1 MSAGSLKNAGRPD
14 LGWLVAKP
22 IAHRGLHDLAAGVIE
37 NSPSAATAAIAGG
50 FGIECDVQLTAD
62 GEAVVFHDFVLD
74 RLTGETGAVVARK
87 AAELGAITLKG
98 SNDPIL
104 TLSAFLDLIG
114 GRVPLV
120 IEIKSRFDGD
130 LTLTKRTVE
139 VVAGYKGH
147 PIVIKSFD
155 PDIVAALREL
165 APEIP
170 RGIVAMNA
178 YEYGDYVSL
187 SPERKHAL
195 ANLLHFTE
203 SRPDFISWKVTDL
216 ESAAPYL
223 CRNALG
229 LPLMSWTVR
238 TPEERQRAAAMAD
251 QMVFEGFRP

>member
-1 MSAGSLKNAGRPD
+1 MAQAALEGARRPD
-14 LGWLVAKP
+14 LGWLVARP

-37 NSPSAATAAIAGG
+37 NSPSAATAAITGG

-87 AAELGAITLKG
+87 AAELTTIMLKG
-98 SNDPIL
+98 SSDRIL
-104 TLSAFLDLIG
+104 TLTAFLDLIG
-114 GRVPLV
+114 GRVPLI

-130 LTLTKRTVE
+130 LTLTRRTVE
-139 VVAGYKGH
+139 VVAGYRGH

-155 PDIVAALREL
+155 PAIVTALREL
-165 APEIP
+165 APAIP

-178 YEYGDYVSL
+178 YDYGDYDTL
-187 SPERKHAL
+187 SAERKHAL

-216 ESAAPYL
+216 DSAAPYL

-238 TPEERQRAAAMAD
+238 TPEDRQRAAAMAD

>member
-1 MSAGSLKNAGRPD
+1 MAQASRDAGRPD
-14 LGWLVAKP
+14 LGWLVARP

-37 NSPSAATAAIAGG
+37 NSPSAAQAAIAGA

-74 RLTGETGAVVARK
+74 RLTGETGAVVERK
-87 AAELGAITLKG
+87 AEALSAITLKG

-120 IEIKSRFDGD
+120 IEIKSRFDGNLA
-130 LTLTKRTVE
+130 LTRRTVE
-139 VVAGYKGH
+139 VVAGYRDH

-155 PDIVAALREL
+155 PAIVTALREL
-165 APEIP
+165 APDIP

-178 YEYGDYVSL
+178 YDYGDYDRL

-203 SRPDFISWKVTDL
+203 SRPHFLSWKVVDL

-238 TPEERQRAAAMAD
+238 TPDERQRAAKYAD

>member
-1 MSAGSLKNAGRPD
+1 MSGTAKNAGRPE
-14 LGWLVAKP
+14 LGWLIARP

-37 NSPSAATAAIAGG
+37 NSASAAQAAIAGD

-62 GEAVVFHDFVLD
+62 GEAVVFHDYVLD
-74 RLTGETGAVVARK
+74 RLTGESGAVVDRK
-87 AAELGAITLKG
+87 ADALSAITLKG
-98 SNDPIL
+98 GGDTIP
-104 TLSAFLDLIG
+104 TLPAFLDLIG

-120 IEIKSRFDGD
+120 IEIKSRFDGNLA
-130 LTLTKRTVE
+130 LTRRTVE
-139 VVAGYKGH
+139 IVAGYKSH

-155 PDIVAALREL
+155 PAIVTALRDL

-178 YEYGDYVSL
+178 YDYGDYDSL

-216 ESAAPYL
+216 DSAAPYL

>member
-1 MSAGSLKNAGRPD
+1 MSAGLTKDTTRPE

-37 NSPSAATAAIAGG
+37 NSGSAAKAAIAGG

-62 GEAVVFHDFVLD
+62 GQAVVFHDFVLD
-74 RLTGETGAVVARK
+74 RLTAETGPVVART
-87 AAELGAITLKG
+87 AADLGRLTLTG
-98 SNDPIL
+98 SSDPIL
-104 TLSAFLDLIG
+104 TLPAFLDLIG

-130 LTLTKRTVE
+130 LALTRRTVE
-139 VVAGYKGH
+139 VLAGYKSH

-155 PDIVAALREL
+155 PAIVTALREL

-178 YEYGDYVSL
+178 YDYGDYDRL

-203 SRPDFISWKVTDL
+203 SQPHFLSWKVADL

-223 CRNALG
+223 CRNAIG
-229 LPLMSWTVR
+229 MPLMTWTVR
-238 TPEERQRAAAMAD
+238 TPADREMAARHAD
-251 QMVFEGFRP
+251 QMVFEGFHP

>member
-1 MSAGSLKNAGRPD
+1 MSAGLAKGASRPD

-22 IAHRGLHDLAAGVIE
+22 IAHRGLHDLSAGVIE
-37 NSPSAATAAIAGG
+37 NSPSAAKAAIAGG

-74 RLTGETGAVVARK
+74 RLTGETGAVVAK
-87 AAELGAITLKG
+87 TAAELGKITLKG
-98 SNDPIL
+98 SSDPIL

-120 IEIKSRFDGD
+120 IEIKSRFDGNLA
-130 LTLTKRTVE
+130 LTRRTVE
-139 VVAGYKGH
+139 VLAGHAGQ

-155 PDIVAALREL
+155 PEIVTALRTL
-165 APEIP
+165 APQIP

-178 YEYGDYVSL
+178 DDYGDYDKL

-203 SRPDFISWKVTDL
+203 SRPDFLSWKVTDL

-223 CRNALG
+223 CRNVIG
-229 LPLMSWTVR
+229 MPLMSWTVR
-238 TPEERQRAAAMAD
+238 TPQERQRAADFAD

>member
-1 MSAGSLKNAGRPD
+1 MATAKPD
-14 LGWLVAKP
+14 LGWLIARP

-37 NSPSAATAAIAGG
+37 NSPSAAEAAIAGG

-62 GEAVVFHDFVLD
+62 GQAVVFHDFVLD
-74 RLTGETGAVVARK
+74 RLTGETGSVVARK
-87 AAELGAITLKG
+87 AAELTGITLKG
-98 SNDPIL
+98 SGDRIP
-104 TLSAFLDLIG
+104 TLPAFLDLIG

-130 LTLTKRTVE
+130 LALTKRTVE
-139 VVAGYKGH
+139 VLADYKSH

-155 PDIVAALREL
+155 PEIVTALREL

-178 YEYGDYVSL
+178 YEYGDYERL

-203 SRPDFISWKVTDL
+203 SRPDFISWKVADL
-216 ESAAPYL
+216 DSAAPYL
-223 CRNALG
+223 CRNAVG

-238 TPEERQRAAAMAD
+238 TPEERQKAAKLAD

>member
-1 MSAGSLKNAGRPD
+1 MSAGSLTNAGRPD
-14 LGWLVAKP
+14 PGWLVAKP

>member
-1 MSAGSLKNAGRPD
+1 MAQGVLKDASRPD

-98 SNDPIL
+98 SNDRIL

-130 LTLTKRTVE
+130 PALTRRTVE

-155 PDIVAALREL
+155 PAIVTALREL

-178 YEYGDYVSL
+178 YDYGDYDSL
-187 SPERKHAL
+187 SADRKHAL

-203 SRPDFISWKVTDL
+203 SRPDFISWKVADL
-216 ESAAPYL
+216 DSAAPYL

-238 TPEERQRAAAMAD
+238 TPEERQRAVTMAD

>member
-1 MSAGSLKNAGRPD
+1 MAQTSNTTGRPE
-14 LGWLVAKP
+14 LGWLVARP

-37 NSPSAATAAIAGG
+37 NSPSAAQAAIAGG

-74 RLTGETGAVVARK
+74 RLTGESGAVVERK
-87 AAELGAITLKG
+87 AEALSAITLKG
-98 SNDPIL
+98 SGDRIP

-114 GRVPLV
+114 GRVPVV

-130 LTLTKRTVE
+130 LALTRRTVE
-139 VVAGYKGH
+139 VVAGYRDH

-155 PDIVAALREL
+155 PAIVTALREI

-178 YEYGDYVSL
+178 YDYGDYDKL

-203 SRPDFISWKVTDL
+203 SRPHFLSWKVADL

-229 LPLMSWTVR
+229 MPLMSWTVR
-238 TPEERQRAAAMAD
+238 TPEERQRAAAFAD

>member
-1 MSAGSLKNAGRPD
+1 MSAGSIKNAGRPD
-14 LGWLVAKP
+14 LGWLVVRP

-74 RLTGETGAVVARK
+74 RLTGETGTVVARK
-87 AAELGAITLKG
+87 AVELGAITLKG
-98 SNDPIL
+98 SSDRIL

-147 PIVIKSFD
+147 PIVFKSFD
-155 PDIVAALREL
+155 PDIVTALREL

-178 YEYGDYVSL
+178 YDYGDYVSL

>member
-1 MSAGSLKNAGRPD
+1 MAQTTFKNAGRPD

-74 RLTGETGAVVARK
+74 RLTSQAGEVVARK
-87 AAELGAITLKG
+87 AAELTAIPLKG
-98 SNDPIL
+98 SDDRIL

-114 GRVPLV
+114 GRVPVV

-130 LTLTKRTVE
+130 LALTRRTVE
-139 VVAGYKGH
+139 VLAGYKSH

-155 PDIVAALREL
+155 PAIVTALREL

-178 YEYGDYVSL
+178 YDYGDYDKL

-195 ANLLHFTE
+195 TNLLHFTE

>member
-1 MSAGSLKNAGRPD
+1 MVQASNHAGQPE
-14 LGWLVAKP
+14 LGWLIARP

-37 NSPSAATAAIAGG
+37 NSPSAAEAAIAGG

-62 GEAVVFHDFVLD
+62 GEVVVFHDFVLD
-74 RLTGETGAVVARK
+74 RLTAESGAVVERK
-87 AAELGAITLKG
+87 AEALSAITLKG
-98 SNDPIL
+98 SGDRIP
-104 TLSAFLDLIG
+104 TLSAFLNLIG

-120 IEIKSRFDGD
+120 IEIKSRFDGNLA
-130 LTLTKRTVE
+130 LTRRTVE
-139 VVAGYKGH
+139 IVSRYKSH

-155 PDIVAALREL
+155 PDIVTALREL

-178 YEYGDYVSL
+178 YDYGDYDTL
-187 SPERKHAL
+187 SPARKHAL
-195 ANLLHFTE
+195 ANLLHFTQ
-203 SRPDFISWKVTDL
+203 SQPHFLSWKVADL

-238 TPEERQRAAAMAD
+238 TPEERQRAAAFAD

>member
-1 MSAGSLKNAGRPD
+1 MAQTTLKNPGRPD

-74 RLTGETGAVVARK
+74 RLTGETGEVVARK

-98 SNDPIL
+98 SSDRIL

-114 GRVPLV
+114 GRIPLV

-130 LTLTKRTVE
+130 LALTRRTVE
-139 VVAGYKGH
+139 VLAGYKSH

-155 PDIVAALREL
+155 PAIVTALREL

-178 YEYGDYVSL
+178 YDYGDYDKL

>member
-1 MSAGSLKNAGRPD
+1 MPAGTLKDAGRPD

-74 RLTGETGAVVARK
+74 RLTGEAGAVVARK
-87 AAELGAITLKG
+87 VAELGTITLKG
-98 SNDPIL
+98 SSDRIL
-104 TLSAFLDLIG
+104 SLSAFLDLIG

-120 IEIKSRFDGD
+120 IEIKSRFDGNLM
-130 LTLTKRTVE
+130 LTRRTIE
-139 VVAGYKGH
+139 VLAGYKNH

-155 PDIVAALREL
+155 PAIVTALREL

-178 YEYGDYVSL
+178 YDYGDYDKL
-187 SPERKHAL
+187 SPEQKHAL

>member
-1 MSAGSLKNAGRPD
+1 MEAKPD
-14 LGWLVAKP
+14 LGWLVARP

-37 NSPSAATAAIAGG
+37 NSASAAQAAIAGN
-50 FGIECDVQLTAD
+50 FGIECDVQLSAD
-62 GEAVVFHDFVLD
+62 GQAVVFHDFVLD
-74 RLTGETGAVVARK
+74 RLTGEKGRVIERK
-87 AAELGAITLKG
+87 AAELAEISLKG
-98 SNDPIL
+98 SSDRIP
-104 TLSAFLDLIG
+104 TLPDFLDLIG

-130 LTLTKRTVE
+130 LALTKRTVE
-139 VVAGYKGH
+139 VLAGYKSH

-155 PDIVAALREL
+155 PEIVTALREI

-178 YEYGDYVSL
+178 YDYGDYERL

-203 SRPDFISWKVTDL
+203 SRPDFISWKVADL

-223 CRNALG
+223 CRNAVG

-238 TPEERQRAAAMAD
+238 TPEEREKAETFAD

>member
-1 MSAGSLKNAGRPD
+1 MSTGTLKDAGRPD
-14 LGWLVAKP
+14 LGWLVARP
-22 IAHRGLHDLAAGVIE
+22 IAHRGLHDLAVGVIE
-37 NSPSAATAAIAGG
+37 NSPSAATAAIAGN

-98 SNDPIL
+98 SNDRIL

-120 IEIKSRFDGD
+120 IEIKSRFDGN
-130 LTLTKRTVE
+130 LALTKRTVE
-139 VVAGYKGH
+139 VLAGYKGH

-155 PDIVAALREL
+155 PEIVTALREL

-178 YEYGDYVSL
+178 YDYGDYDKL
-187 SPERKHAL
+187 STERKHAL

-216 ESAAPYL
+216 DSAAPYL

>member
-1 MSAGSLKNAGRPD
+1 MPQATQNASQPA
-14 LGWLVAKP
+14 LGWLVARP

-37 NSPSAATAAIAGG
+37 NSASAAEAAIAGG

-74 RLTGETGAVVARK
+74 RLTAESGTVVERK
-87 AAELGAITLKG
+87 ADALSAITLKG
-98 SNDPIL
+98 SRDGIP

-120 IEIKSRFDGD
+120 IEIKSRFDGNLA
-130 LTLTKRTVE
+130 LTRRAVE
-139 VVAGYKGH
+139 VLAGYQSH

-155 PDIVAALREL
+155 PAIVTALREL

-178 YEYGDYVSL
+178 YDYGDYDSL
-187 SPERKHAL
+187 SPARKHAL
-195 ANLLHFTE
+195 ANLLHFSE
-203 SRPDFISWKVTDL
+203 SQPHFLSWKVADL

-229 LPLMSWTVR
+229 MPLMSWTVR
-238 TPEERQRAAAMAD
+238 TPEERQRAKAFAD
-251 QMVFEGFRP
+251 QMVFEGFHP

>member
-1 MSAGSLKNAGRPD
+1 M
-14 LGWLVAKP
+14 
-22 IAHRGLHDLAAGVIE
+22 
-37 NSPSAATAAIAGG
+37 
-50 FGIECDVQLTAD
+50 
-62 GEAVVFHDFVLD
+62 
-74 RLTGETGAVVARK
+74 
-87 AAELGAITLKG
+87 
-98 SNDPIL
+98 
-104 TLSAFLDLIG
+104 
-114 GRVPLV
+114 

-130 LTLTKRTVE
+130 LALTRRTVE
-139 VVAGYKGH
+139 IVAGYRNH

-155 PDIVAALREL
+155 PAIVTALREL

-178 YEYGDYVSL
+178 YDYGDYDSL

-216 ESAAPYL
+216 DSAAPYL

>member
-1 MSAGSLKNAGRPD
+1 MSAGTLKNACRPD
-14 LGWLVAKP
+14 LGWVVAKP
-22 IAHRGLHDLAAGVIE
+22 IAHRGLHDLASGVIE

-74 RLTGETGAVVARK
+74 RLTGETGTVVARK

-155 PDIVAALREL
+155 PDIVKALREL

-178 YEYGDYVSL
+178 YDYGDYVSL

-203 SRPDFISWKVTDL
+203 SRPDFVSWKVTDL